1 MGKRAPKRDNR
12 REAERLC
19 AQLDVDLV
27 VLATYVRRHERRGL
41 DLRPVPDDALADLQR
56 VAELAAAAR
65 DVVDDS
71 PDNPRLDR
79 SAFATRATVLGSP
92 MRLD

>member
-27 VLATYVRRHERRGL
+27 VLATYIRRHERRGL
-41 DLRPVPDDALADLQR
+41 DLRPVSDESLADLQR
-56 VAELAAAAR
+56 VAELVAAAR
-65 DVVDDS
+65 DVVEDS
-71 PDNPRLDR
+71 PDSPRLDR
-79 SAFATRATVLGSP
+79 TVFAARANVLGSP

>member
-1 MGKRAPKRDNR
+1 MGKRTPKRDNR

-41 DLRPVPDDALADLQR
+41 DLRPVADDSLADLQR
-56 VAELAAAAR
+56 VAELVSAAR
-65 DVVDDS
+65 DAVEDS
-71 PDNPRLDR
+71 PDNPRIDR
-79 SAFATRATVLGSP
+79 SAFATGATVLGSP
-92 MRLD
+92 LRLD